1 MRVLNSYDEFYS
13 IVSIRSVHRQIFLR
27 KFQKNFRAFSFFG
40 NCINAMAKAI
50 HDLVAEVQTDSGRTI
65 AFPSVDSGV
74 AFFEDARQVF
84 CTNADAGV
92 FDYECNGRCRGYV

>member
-1 MRVLNSYDEFYS
+1 MYS
-13 IVSIRSVHRQIFLR
+13 TDGIKSVHRQIFLR

-74 AFFEDARQVF
+74 AFFEYARQVF
-84 CTNADAGV
+84 STNADAGV
-92 FDYECNGRCRGYV
+92 FDYECNGSCRSYV